1 VTALR
6 IALVAGEASG
16 DILGSGLISELS
28 KRFPNTTFEGIGGD
42 LMIAAG
48 LVSRAPMERLSVMGL
63 VEVLS
68 HLPELLSL
76 RKSLVQHW
84 LKNPPD
90 VFIGIDAPDF
100 TLELERRLKEAGITT
115 VHYVSPSVWAWK
127 AKRIYKIKEAVD
139 LLLALF
145 PFEAQHYEKTQQRIS
160 FVGHPL
166 ADTIANDPKIPI
178 ARDTFQLA
186 STQRVIGILPGSRS
200 SEIRYLARPFLEA
213 ARLLWQHNNDLVFLL
228 PAANEK
234 RYEQLQ
240 RLIDESF
247 SDLPVQLIM
256 GRSREVMAASDVILI
271 ASGTATLEAT
281 LLKKPMVVGYK
292 MAGLTYAIFSRM
304 LKTPYVSLP
313 NILAGE
319 ALVPEVLQKELT
331 PERLC
336 AEVEHWLDSST
347 DKYYVVQRFSAIFE
361 QLHKNADQQAA
372 DAIEL
377 LMKEKG
383 ILPHA

>member
-68 HLPELLSL
+68 RLPELLSL

>member
-1 VTALR
+1 MTALR

>member
-1 VTALR
+1 MTALR

-68 HLPELLSL
+68 RLPELLSL

-186 STQRVIGILPGSRS
+186 STQRVIGVLPGSRS

-228 PAANEK
+228 PAANDK

-292 MAGLTYAIFSRM
+292 MSGLTYAIFSRM

-347 DKYYVVQRFSAIFE
+347 DKRYVVERFSAIFE

>member
-1 VTALR
+1 MTALR

-28 KRFPNTTFEGIGGD
+28 KRFPNSTFEGIGGD

-68 HLPELLSL
+68 RLPELLSL

-186 STQRVIGILPGSRS
+186 STQRVIGVLPGSRS

-228 PAANEK
+228 PAANDK

-247 SDLPVQLIM
+247 SNLPVQLIM

-347 DKYYVVQRFSAIFE
+347 DKHYVVERFSAIFE